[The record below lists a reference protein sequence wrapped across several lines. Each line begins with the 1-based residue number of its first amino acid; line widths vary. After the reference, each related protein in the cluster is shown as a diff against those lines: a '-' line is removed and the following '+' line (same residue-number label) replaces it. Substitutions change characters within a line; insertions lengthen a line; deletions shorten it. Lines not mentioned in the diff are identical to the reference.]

1 MDEQRYRV
9 TGMTCGHCAGHITEE
24 VKQVTGVSDVVV
36 DLDAHAVTVSGA
48 PLDDRL
54 IRAAIVGAGY
64 EVAAA
69 I

>member
-9 TGMTCGHCAGHITEE
+9 IGMTCGHCVGHVTEE
-24 VKQVTGVSDVVV
+24 VKQVPGVSDVIV
-36 DLDAHAVTVSGA
+36 DLSAHAVTVSGA

-54 IRAAIVGAGY
+54 IRAAIVEAGY

>member
-24 VKQVTGVSDVVV
+24 VKQVPGVSG
-36 DLDAHAVTVSGA
+36 T
-48 PLDDRL
+48 PLDNRL
-54 IRAAIVGAGY
+54 IRAAIVDAGY

-69 I
+69 V